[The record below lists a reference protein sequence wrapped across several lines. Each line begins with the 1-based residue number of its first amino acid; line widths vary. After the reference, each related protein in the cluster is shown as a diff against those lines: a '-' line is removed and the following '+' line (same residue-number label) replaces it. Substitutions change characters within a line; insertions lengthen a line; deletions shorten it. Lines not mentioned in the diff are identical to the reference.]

1 MSIARKVFFV
11 AASFA
16 LPIIV
21 LAFLVVRNIN
31 EHITFARH
39 ELAGTAYQRPLEA
52 LLWDIQD
59 QQRLAHGC
67 PGGTDCS
74 GNIKALTGTIRQ
86 ELVALQAVDWRYG
99 AMLQFTG
106 DGLAK
111 RGRQLATT
119 GNLQRGWEQLEV
131 LSAQGSSPELDA
143 QYDKL
148 VGAIQTM
155 ITHVGDMSNLI
166 LDPELDTFHLIT
178 DTLVL
183 LPKTQARLA
192 RVTAMGRDVLLHNR
206 ISPADRMALAT
217 QAAFL
222 ESDRDQIKS
231 HLDTALSEN
240 KNDFHGV
247 SDSFQKNVPIA
258 YEEYESAADRLI
270 ALTRRA
276 ADAAGRPV
284 PMGDYVSAGVKARE
298 ASFRL
303 WDAAVPELDRLLQ
316 ARIDYYTKRKA
327 VALLLSGSTLLLA
340 CLLAYWI
347 AASLIDPLNRLS
359 RALTPGA
366 DLLDGS
372 VQKLSEFNEKGAHD
386 LRLMRITCDELD
398 AHAENMR
405 KAARELAKVVFGD
418 PSRADR

>member
-21 LAFLVVRNIN
+21 LAFLVVRSIN
-31 EHITFARH
+31 EHITFARC

-59 QQRLAHGC
+59 HQL
-67 PGGTDCS
+67 S
-74 GNIKALTGTIRQ
+74 GQAAALTGTIRQ
-86 ELVALQAVDWRYG
+86 ELAALQAVDRRYG
-99 AMLQFTG
+99 VLLQFTG
-106 DGLAK
+106 EGLAR
-111 RGRQLATT
+111 RGRQLATA
-119 GNLQRGWEQLEV
+119 GNLQRGWERLEA
-131 LSAQGSSPELDA
+131 LSSRGRSPELDA

-148 VGAIQTM
+148 TAIIQTM

-192 RVTAMGRDVLLHNR
+192 RATGAGRLDHT
-206 ISPADRMALAT
+206 DRMALAV
-217 QAAFL
+217 QASFL
-222 ESDRDQIKS
+222 ESERGQIKS

-240 KNDFHGV
+240 SNEFHGAL
-247 SDSFQKNVPIA
+247 DSFQKNVPIA
-258 YEEYESAADRLI
+258 YEEYESAVNRFI
-270 ALTRRA
+270 ALAKRA
-276 ADAAGRPV
+276 ADGGRPVVPAQDYVAAGR
-284 PMGDYVSAGVKARE
+284 SARE

-316 ARIDYYTKRKA
+316 ARIDYYTKRKV
-327 VALLLSGSTLLLA
+327 VALLLSGLALLLA
-340 CLLAYWI
+340 CLLAYRI
-347 AASLIDPLNRLS
+347 AASLIHPLNRIS
-359 RALTPGA
+359 RTLTPGA

-372 VQKLSEFNEKGAHD
+372 VQKLADFTDKGAQD
-386 LRLMRITCDELD
+386 LTSMRITCDELD

-405 KAARELAKVVFGD
+405 KTARELAAVVFGD
-418 PSRADR
+418 RGRA

>member
-31 EHITFARH
+31 EHITFARY

-52 LLWDIQD
+52 LLRDIQD
-59 QQRLAHGC
+59 RQLLARRC
-67 PGGTDCS
+67 PRGGDCS
-74 GNIKALTGTIRQ
+74 GRIAALEGAVRR
-86 ELVALQAVDWRYG
+86 ELAELQAADRRYG

-106 DGLAK
+106 EGLAK
-111 RGRQLATT
+111 RGRQLDTAD
-119 GNLQRGWEQLEV
+119 NLKRGWERLEA
-131 LSAQGSSPELDA
+131 LSARGSSPELDA
-143 QYDKL
+143 QYEKL

-166 LDPELDTFHLIT
+166 LDPELDTFHLISA
-178 DTLVL
+178 TLAL

-192 RVTAMGRDVLLHNR
+192 RVTAAGRDALARRGL
-206 ISPADRMALAT
+206 SQADRAALAA

-222 ESDRDQIKS
+222 DSEREQVKS

-258 YEEYESAADRLI
+258 YEEYESAVDGFI

-276 ADAAGRPV
+276 ADAGGRPPPV
-284 PMGDYVSAGVKARE
+284 DDYVAAGARARK

-303 WDAAVPELDRLLQ
+303 WEEAVPELDGLLQ
-316 ARIDYYTKRKA
+316 ARADYYAKRKA
-327 VALLLSGSTLLLA
+327 VALLLSGSALLLA

-366 DLLDGS
+366 DLLDAS
-372 VQKLSEFNEKGAHD
+372 VQKLAEFNEKGAHD

-398 AHAENMR
+398 AHAESMR

-418 PSRADR
+418 ES